1 MTIGRYLFSAT
12 IATAIASAISCAPA
26 PSMAQSTPDSC
37 IQQGHK
43 PGTAGFYHC
52 LQEGSSASSNESSL
66 VDTKNGDAGSI
77 PKGDPQDAVSDYA
90 GSTMDGATKPD
101 PDVLK
106 NFNPGRGPAR

>member
-1 MTIGRYLFSAT
+1 MTIGRYIFTAT
-12 IATAIASAISCAPA
+12 IATAVASAISCAPS
-26 PSMAQSTPDSC
+26 PSMAQSSPDQC

-52 LQEGSSASSNESSL
+52 LQEGSSDSGSESSL

-77 PKGDPQDAVSDYA
+77 LKGDPQDAVSDYA

-106 NFNPGRGPAR
+106 NFTPGNGQGR